1 MKDTKKILWTI
12 SIYNPTAT
20 AEKLEELA
28 AEGWMFEKTGNLFW
42 TFKKAEPRKLRFAVT
57 YNPGA
62 SDFDPDLTEG
72 EKIKAEYCEGDGWTL
87 AGRFDIVHIY
97 YSENLDI
104 TPIDTDPVTQV
115 NTIWKTMKKR
125 VLLSQITMAV
135 LIFTHLL

>member
-28 AEGWMFEKTGNLFW
+28 AEGWMFVKTGNLFW
-42 TFKKAEPRKLRFAVT
+42 TFKKTEPRKLRFAVI

-72 EKIKAEYCEGDGWTL
+72 EKIKAWIEHFFGE
-87 AGRFDIVHIY
+87 
-97 YSENLDI
+97 
-104 TPIDTDPVTQV
+104 
-115 NTIWKTMKKR
+115 KM
-125 VLLSQITMAV
+125 
-135 LIFTHLL
+135 